1 MVHNAFVVPH
11 ASAGDFVVSLPRSL
25 SPLIGNRKKTGMG
38 CAEPSPSFHQLK
50 GPAMKKLFLASAV
63 SALFAAPTTVLAQA
77 RPGGVP
83 TLDKVLE
90 ASGISVSGYIDAGYT
105 HSDRNVETGFST
117 RVFDSQ
123 NNSFVLHQLGVSIS
137 KQPKQGFGGVVNFTA
152 GRDAEVINSFGATTS
167 QVDLTQAYAQY
178 ARGPLTLIAGKFVTL
193 QGTEVIWSPSNLN
206 TSHSILFGAI
216 PFTHTGVRGTWAL
229 NDQVS
234 FYAGLNNGW
243 DQLTDSNRPK
253 TVELGASLNP
263 IKPLSITVTDYS
275 GKEVFTP
282 GGVAISQGTRNSFNA
297 VASYTISDPLS
308 VGVEI
313 LQVTQENT
321 PSPTGPGTIK
331 AKYNGVAGY
340 VTYMF
345 TPKYR
350 GVVRVESFND
360 KDGLRFTAAAADTKY
375 KEVTVTGA
383 YLPADNFEMRAEVRR
398 DNATNPVF
406 TDFAGPPSKSLMTIA
421 LQGLYKF

>member
-1 MVHNAFVVPH
+1 
-11 ASAGDFVVSLPRSL
+11 
-25 SPLIGNRKKTGMG
+25 
-38 CAEPSPSFHQLK
+38 
-50 GPAMKKLFLASAV
+50 MKKLFLASAV

-105 HSDRNVETGFST
+105 HADRNIEAMAVAP
-117 RVFDSQ
+117 RVFDNQ

-137 KQPKQGFGGVVNFTA
+137 KQPKEGFGGLVNFTM
-152 GRDAEVINSFGATTS
+152 GKDAQVISGNAPAS
-167 QVDLTQAYAQY
+167 QFDLTQAYAQY

-193 QGTEVIWSPSNLN
+193 QGSEVIWSPTNPN
-206 TSHSILFGAI
+206 ISHSILFGSI
-216 PFTHTGVRGTWAL
+216 PFTHTGVRGAWAL

-243 DQLTDSNRPK
+243 DQLTDQNKPK

-263 IKPLSITVTDYS
+263 VKPLTVFLSAYS

-282 GGVAISQGTRNSFNA
+282 GSVPVTAGTRNSFNA

-308 VGVEI
+308 VGVEL
-313 LQVTQENT
+313 LQVSQENV
-321 PSPTGPGTIK
+321 PSAAGPLIK

-383 YLPADNFEMRAEVRR
+383 YLAADNFEMRAEVRR
-398 DNATNPVF
+398 DTANNQVF
-406 TDFAGPPSKSLMTIA
+406 TDFAGQPSKSLMTLA

>member
-1 MVHNAFVVPH
+1 
-11 ASAGDFVVSLPRSL
+11 
-25 SPLIGNRKKTGMG
+25 
-38 CAEPSPSFHQLK
+38 
-50 GPAMKKLFLASAV
+50 MKKLFLASAV

-77 RPGGVP
+77 RAGAVP

-105 HSDRNVETGFST
+105 HADRNIEGTT
-117 RVFDSQ
+117 PAPRVFDNQ
-123 NNSFVLHQLGVSIS
+123 NNSFGLHQLGVSIS
-137 KQPKQGFGGVVNFTA
+137 KQPKEGFGGLVNFTM
-152 GRDAEVINSFGATTS
+152 GKDAPVINSTNPNDPASS
-167 QVDLTQAYAQY
+167 QFDLTQAYAQY
-178 ARGPLTLIAGKFVTL
+178 ARGKLTVIAGKFVTL

-206 TSHSILFGAI
+206 ASRSILFGSI

-234 FYAGLNNGW
+234 LYAGLNNGW
-243 DQLTDSNRPK
+243 DQLTDQNRPK

-263 IKPLSITVTDYS
+263 VKPLTVFLSAYS
-275 GKEVFTP
+275 GKEMFTP

-406 TDFAGPPSKSLMTIA
+406 TDFAGQPSKSLMTLA